1 MHSFQSV
8 LTLTFPVFAL
18 VLCGYVA
25 TRRRMLPIEAIPGLI
40 IFILYFALPAML
52 FRFGAATPLAQLL
65 DVRLILLYSICA
77 LLLVAVTMVLSRNER
92 VGMRTR
98 LSVRWLRLS
107 PIAVSWAFH

>member
-52 FRFGAATPLAQLL
+52 FRFGANTPLFDLL
-65 DVRLILLYSICA
+65 NPA
-77 LLLVAVTMVLSRNER
+77 VA
-92 VGMRTR
+92 
-98 LSVRWLRLS
+98 
-107 PIAVSWAFH
+107 